1 VKTYNVVIEAKVTK
15 ELRVE
20 VEENEEVKE
29 VAYEMFDIIVSKP
42 NDGTPEYFT
51 EKILS
56 IEEIKS

>member
-1 VKTYNVVIEAKVTK
+1 MKTYNVVIEARVTK

-20 VEENEEVKE
+20 VEEDEEVEE
-29 VAYEMFDIIVSKP
+29 VAKELFDILY
-42 NDGTPEYFT
+42 DGTPEYFT

>member
-1 VKTYNVVIEAKVTK
+1 MKTYNVVIQAKVTK

-20 VEENEEVKE
+20 VEEDEEVEE
-29 VAYEMFDIIVSKP
+29 VAYEMFDIL

>member
-20 VEENEEVKE
+20 VEEDEEVEE

-42 NDGTPEYFT
+42 NDSTPEYFT